1 MEMGPMMIQFFE
13 PLTAVPMIR
22 LIPSTATAAAAI
34 YKRHLVTRS
43 GSWRNQII
51 KLNRTIPIAM
61 VAICI

>member
-34 YKRHLVTRS
+34 HKRH
-43 GSWRNQII
+43 
-51 KLNRTIPIAM
+51 
-61 VAICI
+61 